1 MPECCLITRQI
12 IARLQIFIQ
21 IHIFANVT
29 KKTENEKRINKYHDG
44 ALFTL
49 DSFYIIYVRLH
60 IILNII
66 RIHSA
71 NVCILEFHVV

>member
-1 MPECCLITRQI
+1 MKKELID
-12 IARLQIFIQ
+12 
-21 IHIFANVT
+21 
-29 KKTENEKRINKYHDG
+29 KYHDG

-49 DSFYIIYVRLH
+49 DSFYIIYVRLR

-71 NVCILEFHVV
+71 NFCILEFHVV